1 MSAAIVSLRLLSGM
15 TGFFPLLVTIQAKAG
30 TDDPYGQPVETWA
43 DVNGWQEIK
52 AAKASLSAMERQTA
66 GYTATDR
73 VWDILLMGPYPD
85 ITTAHRVVIDVEFFD
100 IDGVETDQ
108 SGNVT
113 RLRVRQATI

>member
-1 MSAAIVSLRLLSGM
+1 MSAAIVSPRLLSGM
-15 TGFFPLLVTIQAKAG
+15 AGFFPVLVKIQGKAG

-43 DVNGWQEIK
+43 DVVGWQEIR

-73 VWDILLMGPYPD
+73 VWDILLRGAYPD
-85 ITTAHRVVIDVEFFD
+85 ITTAHRVVIDLEIFD
-100 IDGVETDQ
+100 IDAVETDQ

-113 RLRVRQATI
+113 RLRVSQTTI